1 MKKFLGLS
9 LFLVLSFFSLPSEA
23 KEMEGF
29 VRTVNYGG
37 HSFSVDG
44 PPLQRVWVLPSTQF
58 DSGAGYEG
66 FEKVKEGDRV
76 RVQGDLQSNGLLV
89 AKKVS
94 LLATPPE
101 KEEGKM
107 VELGRTFLLEENQ
120 KVQVK
125 GENLTLKG
133 MGIIDDYC
141 KQGRYCEGEGT
152 ISFRVKLTQGGKS
165 QEILLSS
172 QGGRKPVVPIKK
184 EVMGYRLELIEV
196 GENSASLV
204 VRK

>member
-1 MKKFLGLS
+1 MKKILGLS
-9 LFLVLSFFSLPSEA
+9 LFFILSFFSVSSGA

-29 VRTVNYGG
+29 VRTVNHGG

-58 DSGAGYEG
+58 DSGSGYEA
-66 FEKVKEGDRV
+66 FEKIKDGDRV
-76 RVQGDLQSNGLLV
+76 RVEGNLQSNGLLV
-89 AKKVS
+89 ARKVT
-94 LLATPPE
+94 LLAEPVV
-101 KEEGKM
+101 KEDGKV
-107 VELGRTFLLEENQ
+107 VELGRTFLIEENQ

-125 GENLTLKG
+125 GESLTLQG
-133 MGIIDDYC
+133 AGIIDDYC
-141 KQGRYCEGEGT
+141 KQGRYCEGDGT
-152 ISFRVKLTQGGKS
+152 ISFRLKINHNGKK
-165 QEILLSS
+165 QEVLLSS

-184 EVMGYRLELIEV
+184 EVMGYTFELIEV